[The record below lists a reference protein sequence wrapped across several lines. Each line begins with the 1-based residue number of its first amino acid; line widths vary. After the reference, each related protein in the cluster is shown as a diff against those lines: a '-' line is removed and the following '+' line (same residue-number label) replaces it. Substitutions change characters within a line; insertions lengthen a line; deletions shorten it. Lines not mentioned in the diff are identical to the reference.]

1 MFKNGEGVP
10 VDYNQALSLF
20 HKAAEKG
27 DKTAQYNI
35 GLMYEEGKGVEK
47 NYELARG
54 WYQKAAENGDKDAQS
69 ALERLEQ
76 SAGDQ

>member
-1 MFKNGEGVP
+1 M
-10 VDYNQALSLF
+10 
-20 HKAAEKG
+20 
-27 DKTAQYNI
+27 
-35 GLMYEEGKGVEK
+35 K